1 MPYIQLHS
9 FNVISMKSYKFRQYA
24 IPTILLVI
32 MLSLFNYLTLPST
45 KSVTWSAFD
54 PIEVIHGTAFAVG
67 FGLGLNAFLA
77 YGIILLELA
86 VIWLCL
92 FGLVRWIWR

>member
-1 MPYIQLHS
+1 
-9 FNVISMKSYKFRQYA
+9 
-24 IPTILLVI
+24 

-45 KSVTWSAFD
+45 KSVSWNAFD

-77 YGIILLELA
+77 YGIILLVLA

-92 FGLVRWIWR
+92 FGLVRRIWNKCSNLFYLFLVPCCSIV

>member
-1 MPYIQLHS
+1 
-9 FNVISMKSYKFRQYA
+9 MKSYKFRQYA

-45 KSVTWSAFD
+45 KSVSWSAFD

-67 FGLGLNAFLA
+67 FGLGLNSVLA
-77 YGIILLELA
+77 YGIILLVLV

-92 FGLVRWIWR
+92 FGLVRRIWK

>member
-1 MPYIQLHS
+1 
-9 FNVISMKSYKFRQYA
+9 MKSYKFRLYT

-32 MLSLFNYLTLPST
+32 MLSLFNYLTLPSD

-54 PIEVIHGTAFAVG
+54 PIEVIHGTTFAVG

-77 YGIILLELA
+77 YDIILLALA